1 MTKVTCKNQ
10 EVDVYYIYNKE
21 RRNKMKKYRVYD
33 NSKNELLIES
43 DDMYEIDLF
52 VTLNPSG
59 NLLSFAKEN
68 DIFIMWYEC
77 YTIYYKGL

>member
-1 MTKVTCKNQ
+1 M
-10 EVDVYYIYNKE
+10 DVYYIYNKE

>member
-77 YTIYYKGL
+77 YTIYYKSL